1 MVSLCVCIAVPVWS
15 GTNVAGV
22 SLQKLNPDI
31 GKDTDRENWKET
43 HKKVVDR
50 YVNEFVSSLKNR
62 SSKMYTSQFT
72 LKKEISV
79 PIKYVLP

>member
-1 MVSLCVCIAVPVWS
+1 MPSNFILFKHSCSLCVCIAVPVWS

-50 YVNEFVSSLKNR
+50 YVNEFVFLFLFL
-62 SSKMYTSQFT
+62 T
-72 LKKEISV
+72 KE
-79 PIKYVLP
+79 

>member
-1 MVSLCVCIAVPVWS
+1 MLFWKCHIVQPLMVSVCVCIAVPVWS

-43 HKKVVDR
+43 HKNVVDR
-50 YVNEFVSSLKNR
+50 YIIGLLF
-62 SSKMYTSQFT
+62 
-72 LKKEISV
+72 
-79 PIKYVLP
+79 